1 MNNIPEVQNQ
11 EPQQRLL
18 WARRNLYT
26 TGKRILSAQLIL
38 TLAIPILGSIL
49 SIWLTAL
56 KPYVALVSLVIAV
69 LDPTIFDR
77 WQKKIRSQA
86 ARLQE
91 QFDCAVL
98 SLPWDEFTAGRREEY
113 ETIHQLSTSFDP
125 HHPDPKLLDWYPQ
138 IVGTVPLHLARIIC
152 QRTNLWYDGK
162 LRRQYAGW
170 ALALTIALTFLLLG
184 IAIYT
189 GLTVESFVVSVLA
202 PASPIIIWGLRE
214 HFRQRDTADS
224 LDGLRHAAEALWERG
239 RSGACAEEECTRQ
252 SRQFQDGIFE
262 RRSSSPLIFSWI
274 YNLRRNT
281 LEQSM
286 NKGAEELIR
295 EITVNTLAT

>member
-1 MNNIPEVQNQ
+1 MNNIPTIQNQ

-18 WARRNLYT
+18 WARRRLYT
-26 TGKRILSAQLIL
+26 TGKRILAAQVIL
-38 TLAIPILGSIL
+38 TLVVPILGSIL
-49 SIWLTAL
+49 SVWFTTF
-56 KPYVALVSLVIAV
+56 KPYVALISLVIAV

-77 WQKKIRSQA
+77 WQKSIRSRA

-91 QFDCAVL
+91 QFDCVVL
-98 SLPWDEFTAGRREEY
+98 QLPWDEFTAGRREEH
-113 ETIHQLSTSFDP
+113 ETIHQLSAAFDP
-125 HHPDPKLLDWYPQ
+125 AHLDSKLLDWYPP

-152 QRTNLWYDGK
+152 QRTNLWYDGT

-170 ALALTIALTFLLLG
+170 ALGLTIFLTLLLLG

-189 GLTVESFVVSVLA
+189 GLTVETFVMGVLA

-239 RSGACAEEECTRQ
+239 RTGACAEEECTRQ
-252 SRQFQDGIFE
+252 SREFQNGIFE

-281 LEQSM
+281 LERSM
-286 NKGAEELIR
+286 NKGAEELIT
-295 EITVNTLAT
+295 EITVTQ